1 MISWIVAIGVLV
13 GMADSLTGNHF
24 GVGESFQRGFRLI
37 GSMMISMAGIMA
49 LAPVIANWIAP
60 LILPFFR
67 QMNMDPSIVSILMG
81 NDMGGYQMA
90 KSLAERPPGGDD
102 AGGHHGWHVWWNT
115 DI

>member
-24 GVGESFQRGFRLI
+24 KIGETFQRGFRLI

-60 LILPFFR
+60 PDFAVLPS
-67 QMNMDPSIVSILMG
+67 DEYGS
-81 NDMGGYQMA
+81 
-90 KSLAERPPGGDD
+90 
-102 AGGHHGWHVWWNT
+102 GHCLYINGK
-115 DI
+115 

>member
-49 LAPVIANWIAP
+49 LAPV
-60 LILPFFR
+60 L
-67 QMNMDPSIVSILMG
+67 
-81 NDMGGYQMA
+81 
-90 KSLAERPPGGDD
+90 
-102 AGGHHGWHVWWNT
+102 
-115 DI
+115 